1 MKLREA
7 LILSALLT
15 ASTTIAGYVLP
26 ASASEA
32 AKGEVVA
39 GMSRERLARI
49 GPAMKREVERGMFAG
64 AVTLIARNGQI
75 VHQEAHGFLDAAK
88 SKPITPD
95 TIFMLASMTKPITS
109 VAAMMMVEEGLMKL
123 GDPISNWIPELKDV
137 KVETR
142 RTGPDGQGVVEDVQ
156 LQRPITV
163 QDLLR
168 HTSGLFYA
176 GSVRSPRLKELY
188 DKANIEGREADIAAD
203 EMLKRLGEIPLAHQP
218 GTTFEYSISTDVL
231 GLLLERV
238 AKMPLD
244 RIFQE
249 RIFDPLGMK
258 DTAWFV
264 SEEKRARL
272 AETLDSDPQKQTMW
286 KSYRI
291 TENPAGKQY
300 FKGGAGLVSTIAD
313 YYRFAQMVANG
324 GELDGK
330 RLLSKKTVDYMLSNH
345 TIGMAGS
352 PTASTGP
359 GYGFGLGFAVRLQD
373 GFAVAP
379 GTEGDAMWAGAW
391 GTSFTIDPKEQLV
404 AVLLAQGPSHRIH
417 TRMLFKN
424 LIYGAMV
431 DSGARSA
438 RH

>member
-1 MKLREA
+1 MRATKV
-7 LILSALLT
+7 LILSTLLSAGIALPLH
-15 ASTTIAGYVLP
+15 VNP
-26 ASASEA
+26 ASATD
-32 AKGEVVA
+32 AKGDIVA
-39 GMSRERLARI
+39 GMSQERLARI
-49 GPAMKREVERGMFAG
+49 GPAMKREIERGTFAG
-64 AVTLIARNGQI
+64 AVTLIARRGQI

-88 SKPITPD
+88 TKAMTTD
-95 TIFMLASMTKPITS
+95 AIFMLASMTKPITS
-109 VAAMMMVEEGLMKL
+109 VAAMMMVEEGLMKV

-142 RTGPDGQGVVEDVQ
+142 RTGPDGQEGVEDLP

-168 HTSGLFYA
+168 HTSGFFYA
-176 GSVRSPRLKELY
+176 GSVRSPRLKELS
-188 DKANIEGREADIAAD
+188 DKANVEGRDADITAD
-203 EMLKRLGEIPLAHQP
+203 EMLKRLGAIPLAHQP

-244 RIFQE
+244 RIFKE

-264 SEEKRARL
+264 SEDKRARL
-272 AETLDSDPQKQTMW
+272 AETLDSDPQKQNMW
-286 KSYRI
+286 KWYRI

-300 FKGGAGLVSTIAD
+300 FKGGAGLVSTAAD

-324 GELDGK
+324 GELGGK

-404 AVLLAQGPSHRIH
+404 AVLLAQTPSNRFH

-424 LIYGAMV
+424 LIYAAMV
-431 DSGARSA
+431 ESEAR
-438 RH
+438 

>member
-15 ASTTIAGYVLP
+15 ATTTIAGYVLP

-88 SKPITPD
+88 TKPITPD

-142 RTGPDGQGVVEDVQ
+142 RTGPDGQGVVEDVP

-431 DSGARSA
+431 DSGARGA

>member
-1 MKLREA
+1 MKARDA
-7 LILSALLT
+7 LVLAALLSAT
-15 ASTTIAGYVLP
+15 APLAIYMSP
-26 ASASEA
+26 ASASDA
-32 AKGEVVA
+32 DRGGVVA

-49 GPAMKREVERGMFAG
+49 GPAMKREMERGMFAG
-64 AVTLIARNGQI
+64 AITLIARHGQI
-75 VHQEAHGFLDAAK
+75 VHQETHGFLDAAK
-88 SKPITPD
+88 TKPMTAD
-95 TIFMLASMTKPITS
+95 AIFLLASMTKPITS
-109 VAAMMMVEEGLMKL
+109 VAAMMMVEEGLMKV

-142 RTGPDGQGVVEDVQ
+142 RTGPDGQGVVEDVP

-188 DKANIEGREADIAAD
+188 DKANIEGREADITAD

-258 DTAWFV
+258 ETTWFV
-264 SEEKRARL
+264 SEDKRARI
-272 AETLDSDPQKQTMW
+272 AETLDSDPQKQSMW

-300 FKGGAGLVSTIAD
+300 FKGGAGLVSTMAD

-330 RLLSKKTVDYMLSNH
+330 RLLSRKTVDYMLSNH

-404 AVLLAQGPSHRIH
+404 AVLLAQGPSNRIH

-431 DSGARSA
+431 DSGPRGA

>member
-1 MKLREA
+1 MTIRSRRL
-7 LILSALLT
+7 LVLSAMAAAMLACPT
-15 ASTTIAGYVLP
+15 VAVQAAEGP
-26 ASASEA
+26 SA
-32 AKGEVVA
+32 EVIA

-49 GPAMKREVERGMFAG
+49 GPAMKREVERGMFPG
-64 AVTLIARNGQI
+64 AVTLIARKGQI

-88 SKPITPD
+88 TKPMTAD
-95 TIFMLASMTKPITS
+95 AVFMLASMTKPITS
-109 VAAMMMVEEGLMKL
+109 VATMSMVEEGLLKL
-123 GDPISNWIPELKDV
+123 SDPVSNWLPELKDM
-137 KVETR
+137 KVEVR
-142 RTGPDGQGVVEDVQ
+142 RAGADGQSSFEDVKAE
-156 LQRPITV
+156 RPITV

-168 HTSGLFYA
+168 HTSGFFYA
-176 GSVRSPRLKELY
+176 GSVRSPRLKEMY
-188 DKANIEGREADIAAD
+188 DKANIEGRDADITGD

-244 RIFQE
+244 RIFKE

-258 DTAWFV
+258 ETAWFV
-264 SEEKRARL
+264 PADKVSRL
-272 AETLDSDPQKQTMW
+272 AETLDSDPQKESMV

-291 TENPAGKQY
+291 TQDPAGKQY
-300 FKGGAGLVSTIAD
+300 FKGGAGLVSTVAD
-313 YYRFAQMVANG
+313 YHRFAQMIANG

-330 RLLSKKTVDYMLSNH
+330 RILSTKTVAYMLSNH
-345 TIGMAGS
+345 TVGTGGS

-379 GTEGDAMWAGAW
+379 GSTGNAMWAGAW
-391 GTSFTIDPKEQLV
+391 GTSFTVDPKEQLV
-404 AVLLAQGPSHRIH
+404 AVFMAQGPSNRVH

-424 LIYGAMV
+424 LIYGAMIE
-431 DSGARSA
+431 
-438 RH
+438 